1 MSFKKSPPR
10 TDKLPYQKEIK
21 AQGEKFFDEH
31 GKGTYFFKT
40 RISLQME
47 DGELVDRW
55 FTPFAR
61 RQHNEAGSFSKEL
74 DDLNLTMQELAKGY
88 LRDSAENYR
97 LEDIEMEYLDA
108 SKLIPPKKA
117 S

>member
-1 MSFKKSPPR
+1 M
-10 TDKLPYQKEIK
+10 D
-21 AQGEKFFDEH
+21 
-31 GKGTYFFKT
+31 
-40 RISLQME
+40 

-108 SKLIPPKKA
+108 SKLISPKKA